1 MSKKEVENLLTVK
14 SLITLLFV
22 ICYIIMALRGD
33 INIDK
38 FNNMMSIIITF
49 YFAKKFNEKEWFLWT
64 LRTTEI
70 SK

>member
-14 SLITLLFV
+14 SLITILFV

-33 INIDK
+33 VNNDN

-49 YFAKKFNEKEWFLWT
+49 YFAKKFNEKE
-64 LRTTEI
+64 
-70 SK
+70 

>member
-33 INIDK
+33 IKVDS
-38 FNNMMSIIITF
+38 FNNLISIIITF
-49 YFAKKFNEKEWFLWT
+49 YFAKKYNEKE
-64 LRTTEI
+64 
-70 SK
+70 